1 MTTATTRIAAL
12 LHRLGGV
19 PEASRKTGIAT
30 STLYQY
36 ADQGFVTA
44 ADHLV
49 ALVEADGASVGMCTA
64 YVRPRGT
71 DGLVVSRPR
80 RRPKIVAAL
89 AMETD

>member
-1 MTTATTRIAAL
+1 
-12 LHRLGGV
+12 V

-30 STLYQY
+30 STLYRY

-49 ALVEADGASVGMCTA
+49 ALVAADGASVGMCTA